1 MQDPCFFKI
10 WLIGFMGSGKSTIGA
25 LLAQMLG
32 CGFLD
37 TDLQISAQEGLEIAQ
52 IFNKHSESYF
62 RKLEKELVSQ
72 ISQLQTPLVIA
83 TGGGL
88 PIFTPIKV
96 GVLFYLCLDF
106 KTLHT
111 RLINDSTPRPLF
123 KTTKQLHALY
133 QKRCSYYNSMAHH
146 NINANQS
153 PEKVVADILKRL

>member
-1 MQDPCFFKI
+1 MQAPHSFKI

-32 CGFLD
+32 CSFLD
-37 TDLQISAQEGLEIAQ
+37 TDLQISAQEGLEITQ
-52 IFNKHSESYF
+52 IFNKYSEGYF

-88 PIFTPIKV
+88 PIFTPIEV
-96 GVLFYLCLDF
+96 GVLIYLCLDF
-106 KTLHT
+106 KVLYT

-123 KTTKQLHALY
+123 KTTEQLHALY
-133 QKRCSYYNSMAHH
+133 QKRCSRYDSMAHH
-146 NINANQS
+146 RINANQS
-153 PEKVVADILKRL
+153 PERVIADILKRL